1 MLRLPS
7 SYRRGKALGG
17 DIISAA
23 WPELLDLPYNDYPGI
38 RRLIGPASWMGRS
51 KQKARTAIKRILV
64 PN

>member
-7 SYRRGKALGG
+7 TSRRGKALGG

-23 WPELLDLPYNDYPGI
+23 WPDLLGLPYNDYPGI
-38 RRLIGPASWMGRS
+38 RRLIGPSSWLGRS
-51 KQKARTAIKRILV
+51 KQKARTTIKRILV